1 MTEEIIY
8 NKRRAGVKF
17 YVVNITEMKAYP
29 TLFTFQ
35 IGEQFINE
43 LNETS
48 EVVKIET
55 NNYFGITFFFVK
67 IV

>member
-1 MTEEIIY
+1 MTEEINY
-8 NKRRAGVKF
+8 DKRRAGLKF

-35 IGEQFINE
+35 IGEQFRDE
-43 LNETS
+43 LNKTF

-55 NNYFGITFFFVK
+55 NNYFGITFYFVK
-67 IV
+67 AV